1 MDENLKKKFDTL
13 QQKIAGSPKA
23 DERKRQQLAD
33 AVAGLRAAGAEFE
46 ATHPALTALV
56 DEICRELAELGI

>member
-1 MDENLKKKFDTL
+1 MDKVRRKKLGAAKRAL
-13 QQKIAGSPKA
+13 GGAPKA
-23 DERKRQQLAD
+23 DTRALKRLAE
-33 AVAGLRAAGAEFE
+33 AVADLRAAGRGFE

>member
-1 MDENLKKKFDTL
+1 MDDNLKKKFDTL
-13 QQKIAGSPKA
+13 KREIGNSPKA
-23 DERKRQQLAD
+23 DARTRQQLAA

-46 ATHPALTALV
+46 ATHPSLTALV